1 MLKSTTLFGTFVL
14 TIVLCLADLATATT
28 IDFSTPGGT
37 TLSGGQP
44 VDALATFVT
53 TANTITITLD
63 NLQTN
68 IKDITQ
74 TISGVSFAL
83 DDLKTGT
90 TIVSS
95 LGQERSVN
103 ANKSFTD
110 GLSVPTGWN
119 ILLDGQSMQLML
131 PDSQST
137 HTLIGPAA
145 GSKYT
150 GADSTIAGGAGNN
163 PFLVGQVSFVVNVPG
178 ITAATQVEWATFHFG
193 TCAEYVQLSSTPV
206 PEPAT
211 VTLAVTAA
219 RWRFGHWQEP
229 TPDRS
234 CHVIR
239 NKNQSIAAAG
249 YLSCGGYAH
258 FS

>member
-1 MLKSTTLFGTFVL
+1 MLKSTMLLGAFVL
-14 TIVLCLADLATATT
+14 ATVFCPADLATATT

-53 TANTITITLD
+53 GANTITITLD

-68 IKDITQ
+68 IKDIAQ
-74 TISGVSFAL
+74 TISGVSLAL

-103 ANKSFTD
+103 VNKSFAS
-110 GLSVPTGWN
+110 GPSVPTGWD
-119 ILLDGQSMQLML
+119 IALDGQSMQLML
-131 PDSQST
+131 PDSDST
-137 HTLIGPAA
+137 HTLIGPAT

-150 GADSTIAGGAGNN
+150 GADSTIAGAAANN
-163 PFLVGQVSFVVNVPG
+163 PFLAGPVSFVVNVPG

-193 TCAEYVQLSSTPV
+193 TYAQYVPLCSTPV

-211 VTLAVTAA
+211 VTLAVTALVGA
-219 RWRFGHWQEP
+219 IGVGWSRRR
-229 TPDRS
+229 T
-234 CHVIR
+234 
-239 NKNQSIAAAG
+239 KAG
-249 YLSCGGYAH
+249 V
-258 FS
+258 